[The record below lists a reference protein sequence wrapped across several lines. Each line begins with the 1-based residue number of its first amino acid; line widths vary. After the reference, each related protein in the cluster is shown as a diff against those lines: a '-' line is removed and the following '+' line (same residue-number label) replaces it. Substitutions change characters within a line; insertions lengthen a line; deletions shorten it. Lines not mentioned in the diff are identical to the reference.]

1 MSSELL
7 SVYFHI
13 LAQTLGWGTVNKP
26 PESGQ
31 RVWLADTF
39 MYQKWEDTGIFRTCM
54 NVESGVS
61 GDFANLEK
69 FRNNSES
76 CAELRCQ
83 SLRSQ
88 LAIIS
93 INLHASHWVYAVVDF
108 EIKSIL
114 LNNSHGDS
122 NSVIMERVSKWAA
135 HILTC
140 RQLSQVEFTR
150 RVVTTKTQFDGH
162 QCGVH
167 IGGNILSIG
176 SGCAHCVNG
185 SIVQPLRLWMSI
197 IILDGR
203 QFEN

>member
-1 MSSELL
+1 MRSEVL

-13 LAQTLGWGTVNKP
+13 LAQTPGWGTVNKP
-26 PESGQ
+26 AESGQ

-39 MYQKWEDTGIFRTCM
+39 MYQKWEDTGVFRPTLNLECD
-54 NVESGVS
+54 VS
-61 GDFANLEK
+61 GDFAKLEK

-88 LAIIS
+88 LAIIP

-122 NSVIMERVSKWAA
+122 NSVSAD
-135 HILTC
+135 C
-140 RQLSQVEFTR
+140 FFYCS
-150 RVVTTKTQFDGH
+150 
-162 QCGVH
+162 
-167 IGGNILSIG
+167 
-176 SGCAHCVNG
+176 
-185 SIVQPLRLWMSI
+185 
-197 IILDGR
+197 
-203 QFEN
+203 